1 VGGSAAVRTKACPGG
16 EMEAATGRAGPEE
29 EAGGA
34 GGALAMEGRVG
45 GAAAAGDRDTEGV
58 VGPGGPPARPDG
70 APVPRGRGAG
80 APAPRERGAGG
91 AARGGGAPALRGRGG
106 KGRRRAD
113 RWRKSRHGHWEAR
126 RRSGDRMDGSKG
138 GAVREGR
145 EGLTGGR
152 GGVGGGGGGGPARAG
167 WGRGGGGPGG
177 GGGGAAAGEGLIP
190 CERIEFSVAQTLT
203 LATII
208 ISPSGLW
215 ARPIYTGSTQ
225 IANRD
230 IRAECLGPW
239 MLAGDFN
246 LIYKDSNRNNNNFNR
261 AMMGR
266 FRRLIEDMAL
276 KEIPLHGRQYT

>member
-1 VGGSAAVRTKACPGG
+1 VG
-16 EMEAATGRAGPEE
+16 E
-29 EAGGA
+29 
-34 GGALAMEGRVG
+34 
-45 GAAAAGDRDTEGV
+45 
-58 VGPGGPPARPDG
+58 
-70 APVPRGRGAG
+70 
-80 APAPRERGAGG
+80 
-91 AARGGGAPALRGRGG
+91 
-106 KGRRRAD
+106 GRRRL
-113 RWRKSRHGHWEAR
+113 E
-126 RRSGDRMDGSKG
+126 
-138 GAVREGR
+138 
-145 EGLTGGR
+145 
-152 GGVGGGGGGGPARAG
+152 GVGV
-167 WGRGGGGPGG
+167 
-177 GGGGAAAGEGLIP
+177 AAAGEGLIP